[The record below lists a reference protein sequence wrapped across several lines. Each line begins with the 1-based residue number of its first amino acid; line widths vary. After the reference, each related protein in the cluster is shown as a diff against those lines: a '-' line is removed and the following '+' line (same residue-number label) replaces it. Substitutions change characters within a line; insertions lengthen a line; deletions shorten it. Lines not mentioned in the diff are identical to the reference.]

1 MNISFADIGIWCNGN
16 TTDSGPVIPGSS
28 PGIPTSSSGILLKS
42 KIGIWC
48 NGNTTDSGPV
58 IPGSSPGIP
67 THTVRHLSVMKGVF
81 FFVYRNSVLW
91 SIHNNKPQ
99 SFRPG
104 VYCIYFFSASIAL
117 IFCFTISRSVLS
129 FSILRFISSTRLL
142 PFLLAVL
149 KKPRLF
155 S

>member
-1 MNISFADIGIWCNGN
+1 M
-16 TTDSGPVIPGSS
+16 
-28 PGIPTSSSGILLKS
+28 
-42 KIGIWC
+42 
-48 NGNTTDSGPV
+48 
-58 IPGSSPGIP
+58 
-67 THTVRHLSVMKGVF
+67 VRHLSVMKGV

-91 SIHNNKPQ
+91 SIHNNNPQ

-104 VYCIYFFSASIAL
+104 GYCIYFFSASIAL
-117 IFCFTISRSVLS
+117 IFCFTISRSALS

>member
-1 MNISFADIGIWCNGN
+1 MVTLQILVLSFLVRVRV
-16 TTDSGPVIPGSS
+16 SQLYH
-28 PGIPTSSSGILLKS
+28 SGILLKS

-67 THTVRHLSVMKGVF
+67 THMVRHLSVMKSV

-91 SIHNNKPQ
+91 SIHNNNPQ

-104 VYCIYFFSASIAL
+104 GYCIYFFSASIAL
-117 IFCFTISRSVLS
+117 IFCFTISRSALS